1 MRRERLFSIFL
12 GLFLAAFPV
21 SFLWAQEP
29 VYEALNP
36 RGISP
41 DIKTTPLSPRPANLR
56 NKVVYNINIG
66 KPAADLLCPEL
77 ENALKAAIPEV
88 KIVYRKKQLSFLT
101 DEPKL
106 WKEVAE
112 KADAAIF
119 SIAD

>member
-1 MRRERLFSIFL
+1 MKRENFFSIFW
-12 GLFLAAFPV
+12 GLFLVTLMVLP
-21 SFLWAQEP
+21 LRAQEP

-36 RGISP
+36 RGIP
-41 DIKTTPLSPRPANLR
+41 PGIKTTPLSPRLADLR

-77 ENALKAAIPEV
+77 ERALKEAIPEV
-88 KIVYRKKQLSFLT
+88 NIVYRKKQLSFLT
-101 DEPKL
+101 DEPNL

-112 KADAAIF
+112 KGSAAII

>member
-1 MRRERLFSIFL
+1 MKKGRLFGVFL
-12 GLFLAAFPV
+12 GLLLALPV
-21 SFLWAQEP
+21 SLLWAQEP

-36 RGISP
+36 RGIP
-41 DIKTTPLSPRPANLR
+41 PYLKTTPLSPRLADLK

-77 ENALKAAIPEV
+77 ETALREAVPDV

-101 DEPKL
+101 DEPDL
-106 WKEVAE
+106 WKEVSE
-112 KADAAIF
+112 KADAAVL